1 MKKLTPSQMMQQRIG
16 LYQSI
21 RQFFTAHNVGEVE
34 TPILSVFGTTD
45 VHLDSFVTQWHD
57 NQSLYLQTS
66 PEFAMKQLLADGIG
80 DCFQLCKVFR
90 NEPHSK
96 RHRAEFTML
105 EWYRLGFSM
114 LDLIN
119 EVAELVSSLCP
130 TWADIPV
137 EIISYAEVFKPFGI
151 NPHRDDLPTLQR
163 KIIDYSGYTPNLDDE
178 RDEWLDFFLVTQIER
193 NLGNNKLTFLTHYPA
208 SMAALAKKTTDDD
221 GNHVAE
227 RFELYYQGI
236 ELANGF
242 HELTDAK
249 EQQLRFESDNTVR
262 VNMGKPVIPMDTDFL
277 SALDRGLPE
286 CSGVALGIDRLLMLM
301 LGFSDIDD
309 VML

>member
-1 MKKLTPSQMMQQRIG
+1 MKQRMA

-21 RQFFTAHNVGEVE
+21 RQFFQSRSVAEVE
-34 TPILSVFGTTD
+34 TPILSQYGTTD
-45 VHLDSFVTQWHD
+45 VHLDSFVTDWGE
-57 NQSLYLQTS
+57 QSLYLQTS

-114 LDLIN
+114 QDLID
-119 EVAELVSSLCP
+119 EVAALVQHLCP
-130 TWADIPV
+130 TWGYELV
-137 EIISYAEVFKPFGI
+137 EVITYAEAFAPFGI
-151 NPHRDDLPTLQR
+151 NPHQDELSVLQE
-163 KIIDYSGYTPNLDDE
+163 KIIRHSGYEPQLADE
-178 RDEWLDFFLVTQIER
+178 RDEWLDFFLVTKIEQT
-193 NLGNNKLTFLTHYPA
+193 LGQGKLSFLTHYPA
-208 SMAALAKKTTDDD
+208 SMAALAKKITDEH
-221 GNHVAE
+221 GNAVAE

-242 HELTDAK
+242 HELTDAD
-249 EQQLRFESDNTVR
+249 EQRQRFIADNAAR
-262 VNMGKPVIPMDTDFL
+262 KKLGKPTIPMDTEFL
-277 SALDRGLPE
+277 RALERGLPE

-301 LGFSDIDD
+301 LGLDDIDA
-309 VML
+309 VIF